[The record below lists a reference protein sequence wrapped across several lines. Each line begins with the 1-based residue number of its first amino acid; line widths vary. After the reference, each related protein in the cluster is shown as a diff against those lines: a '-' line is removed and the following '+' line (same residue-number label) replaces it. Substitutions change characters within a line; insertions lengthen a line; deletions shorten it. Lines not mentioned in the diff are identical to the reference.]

1 MTDERIIEPVAYVKS
16 DFKEKFGI
24 PRQSG
29 LAPATEALI
38 VFTPKYRD
46 ENALKEIE
54 GFDYLWII
62 FEFSAARREKFNPTV
77 RPPRLGG
84 NKRVG
89 VFASRSPFRP
99 NGIGLSSV
107 KLLAV
112 EKNDEYGTYL
122 RIGGADMLDGTPVF
136 DVKPYVPYSDVHLN
150 AHGGY
155 TELKNFSELKVSFS
169 PEAKKILPPE
179 KLKALEEC
187 LTQDPRP
194 GYKNKE
200 AKNAKSE
207 SFGMRFS
214 DYDVKITISRDEL
227 IVTEVT
233 KII

>member
-1 MTDERIIEPVAYVKS
+1 MNEECMNDERTVKPIAYVKS

-29 LAPATEALI
+29 LAPTLEALI
-38 VFTPKYRD
+38 VFTPEYRD
-46 ENALKEIE
+46 ESALKEIE

-62 FEFSAARREKFNPTV
+62 FDFSAARIDKFNPTV

-99 NGIGLSSV
+99 NGLGLSSV

-112 EKNDEYGTYL
+112 EKNDEYGTFL
-122 RIGGADMLDGTPVF
+122 RVGGADMLDGTPVY
-136 DVKPYVPYSDVHLN
+136 DVKPYVPYADLHPD
-150 AHGGY
+150 ARGGY
-155 TELKNFSELKVSFS
+155 TEKIEFNKLSVTFA
-169 PEAKKILPPE
+169 PEARNVLTPE
-179 KLKALEEC
+179 KASALKEC

-194 GYKNKE
+194 GYKKTDG
-200 AKNAKSE
+200 E

-214 DYDVKITISRDEL
+214 DYDVKITISQNKL
-227 IVTEVT
+227 IVTEIK
-233 KII
+233 KI